1 MARRDF
7 GGCVQSDRTWPN
19 LASMMFSLAGQWP
32 DKPMLRVWRG
42 ESWRSIKWGEFGRM
56 AASCARHLRAVGV
69 AAGDRVVL
77 CMENRPEFP
86 VAETALLA
94 IRAVPVPAYTTNTVD
109 DHAHLLRD
117 SGARAVI
124 VSSAV
129 LADRLLAA
137 AAKVSG
143 LDLLVVMDGE
153 RLPHAAPQVVGGQA
167 KPGHDTIGH
176 DTMGRDTIQRPNHG
190 GAVRVIPWSGLVE
203 DQRPPDD
210 IAAEAA
216 GIPATALACLIY
228 TSGTGG
234 SPRGVMLPHRCILS
248 NCAGA
253 VELVQPLKLKDE
265 TYLSYLPLSHAY
277 EHTVGQFFL
286 LSLGTEIVYAR
297 GVEHLAADMLAIR
310 PTILTAVP
318 RVLEVIRTRVLTQV
332 AREKP
337 FRQRLFQM
345 ATAIGLK
352 KVNGKRLTVAEYLLD
367 PVLDRLVRAKVRA
380 RFGGRLVAALSG
392 GARLEPEVG
401 RFFQSLGLLI
411 MQGYGQ
417 TEAGPVI
424 SATPPDAIRI
434 DTVGKPLTGVDVRI
448 AADGEILVRG
458 ELVMDGYWNRP
469 QDTASTIRDG
479 WLHTGDIGEL
489 DRGYLRIT
497 DRKKDMIVLSGGEN
511 VSPAKIEG
519 MLMAE
524 TEIAQAV
531 VTGEGRSGVSAL
543 VVPADGY
550 DDVAVALAVNRTNL
564 RLSVTERI
572 RKHAVVPGFTIEN
585 GLLTPSQKIRR
596 VLVMRANAATL
607 ARLH

>member
-1 MARRDF
+1 M
-7 GGCVQSDRTWPN
+7 QSNPTWPN
-19 LASMMFSLAGQWP
+19 LATMMFALARQWP
-32 DKPMLRVWRG
+32 SRPMLRGWRNG
-42 ESWRSIKWGEFGRM
+42 AWHTIRWAEFARI
-56 AASCARHLRAVGV
+56 AASCARHLRQAGV
-69 AAGDRVVL
+69 AAGDRVLL
-77 CMENRPEFP
+77 CMENRAEFP
-86 VAETALLA
+86 LTETALMA
-94 IRAVPVPAYTTNTVD
+94 IRAIPVPAYTTNTVD

-117 SGARAVI
+117 SGARAAV
-124 VSSAV
+124 VSSAA

-137 AAKVSG
+137 AGRAGG
-143 LDLLVVMDGE
+143 LQLLVVADGGPSVDPGTTTV
-153 RLPHAAPQVVGGQA
+153 LPWTGLTQ
-167 KPGHDTIGH
+167 D
-176 DTMGRDTIQRPNHG
+176 RRP
-190 GAVRVIPWSGLVE
+190 A
-203 DQRPPDD
+203 DD
-210 IAAEAA
+210 IAAEATA
-216 GIPATALACLIY
+216 IPPTALACLIY

-253 VELVQPLKLKDE
+253 AELVRPLRLKDE
-265 TYLSYLPLSHAY
+265 IYLSYLPVSHAY

-297 GVEHLAADMLAIR
+297 GVEHLAADMLTVR

-318 RVLEVIRTRVLTQV
+318 RVLEVIRARVLAQA
-332 AREKP
+332 ARETP
-337 FRQRLFQM
+337 LRQRLFQ
-345 ATAIGLK
+345 AALGIGLK
-352 KVNGKRLTVAEYLLD
+352 RVDGDRLALSERLLD
-367 PVLDRLVRAKVRA
+367 PLLDRLVRAKIRA
-380 RFGGRLVAALSG
+380 RFGGRLVAAMSG

-401 RFFQSLGLLI
+401 RFFQSLGITI

-424 SATPPDAIRI
+424 SANPPDAIRI
-434 DTVGKPLTGVDVRI
+434 DTVGKPLNGVDVRI
-448 AADGEILVRG
+448 AADGEIMVRG
-458 ELVMDGYWNRP
+458 GLVMDGYWNRP
-469 QDTASTIRDG
+469 RDTEATIRDG

-489 DRGYLRIT
+489 DQGYLRIT

-511 VSPAKIEG
+511 VSPAKVEG

-550 DDVAVALAVNRTNL
+550 DEVAVALAISRTNY

-572 RKHAVVPGFTIEN
+572 RKHAMVAPFTIEN

-596 VLVMRANAATL
+596 VLVMRANSHIL

>member
-1 MARRDF
+1 M
-7 GGCVQSDRTWPN
+7 QTYPTWPN
-19 LASMMFSLAGQWP
+19 LASMMFALARGWP
-32 DKPMLRVWRG
+32 GKPMLRAWRDG
-42 ESWRSIKWGEFGRM
+42 RWQSTTWGEFGRM
-56 AASCARHLRAVGV
+56 AASVARGLRAAGV
-69 AAGDRVVL
+69 SAGDRVVL

-86 VAETALLA
+86 IAETALMA
-94 IRAVPVPAYTTNTVD
+94 TRVVPVPAYTTNTVD

-117 SGARAVI
+117 SGARVAI
-124 VSSAV
+124 VSSAA
-129 LADRLLAA
+129 LAERLLAA
-137 AAKVSG
+137 AAKVDG
-143 LDLLVVMDGE
+143 LDLLVVMD
-153 RLPHAAPQVVGGQA
+153 APPA
-167 KPGHDTIGH
+167 D
-176 DTMGRDTIQRPNHG
+176 
-190 GAVRVIPWSGLVE
+190 GATRIIAWDSLVQ
-203 DQRPPDD
+203 DQSPLDD
-210 IAAEAA
+210 IALEAA

-253 VELVQPLKLKDE
+253 FELVRPLRLKDE
-265 TYLSYLPLSHAY
+265 TYLSYLPVSHSY
-277 EHTVGQFFL
+277 EHTVGQFFF

-297 GVEHLAADMLAIR
+297 GVEHLAADMLTVR

-318 RVLEVIRTRVLTQV
+318 RVLEVIRARVLTQV

-337 FRQRLFQM
+337 FRRRLFQM
-345 ATAIGLK
+345 AVTAGLK
-352 KVNGKRLTVAEYLLD
+352 RLDGVRLTLAEQALD
-367 PVLDRLVRAKVRA
+367 PLLDRLVRAKVRA
-380 RFGGRLVAALSG
+380 RFGGRLVAAMSG

-401 RFFQSLGLLI
+401 RFFQALGLRI

-424 SATPPDAIRI
+424 SANPPDAIRI
-434 DTVGKPLTGVDVRI
+434 DTVGKPLDGVELRLAD
-448 AADGEILVRG
+448 DGEILVRG
-458 ELVMDGYWNRP
+458 GLVMDGYWNRP
-469 QDTASTIRDG
+469 ADTAAAIQDG

-543 VVPADGY
+543 VVPAEGY

-572 RKHAVVPGFTIEN
+572 RRHAVVAPFTIEN
-585 GLLTPSQKIRR
+585 GLLTPSHKIRR
-596 VLVMRANAATL
+596 VLVMRANAEVV